1 MILFSLVAPV
11 PINNSMKKWTPT
23 SVPADWKAMEQR
35 WDLYHW
41 MRTLLLIAAF
51 ALLALSIA
59 PY

>member
-1 MILFSLVAPV
+1 
-11 PINNSMKKWTPT
+11 
-23 SVPADWKAMEQR
+23 MEQR

-51 ALLALSIA
+51 ALLALGIA